1 MESYIK
7 LTGISYGYPR
17 SRFVLKDINLSLNR
31 GEIVGITG
39 ENGSGKTTLGKI
51 IMGIL
56 MPDSGNVEIDG
67 VDGKNLKLCERG
79 FKIGY
84 AFQNPDR
91 QLFAA
96 NVQDE
101 IIFPLEIKGVDKTT
115 ASERAAALLERFELS
130 HLKERVPMRLSR
142 GEKQRLVLAATLAQ
156 EPGFL
161 ILDEPATGLDRDRK
175 KALYQLMEELAQEG
189 IGLAVISHDLQFI
202 EDHANRI
209 IRLENGKV
217 VDDGC

>member
-7 LTGISYGYPR
+7 LVGITYAYPR
-17 SRFVLKDINLSLNR
+17 SRFALKDVDLSLNQ

-56 MPDSGNVEIDG
+56 MPDSGNIEIDG
-67 VDGKNLKLCERG
+67 VDGKTLKLCERG

-96 NVQDE
+96 SVQDE
-101 IIFPLEIKGVDKTT
+101 IIFPLEIKGVDKKT
-115 ASERAAALLERFELS
+115 AQERAETLLKRFELS

-175 KALYQLMEELAQEG
+175 KALYQLLKELTEEG
-189 IGLAVISHDLQFI
+189 IGMAVISHDLQFI
-202 EDHANRI
+202 EDYANRI
-209 IRLENGKV
+209 IKLENGKV

>member
-1 MESYIK
+1 
-7 LTGISYGYPR
+7 
-17 SRFVLKDINLSLNR
+17 
-31 GEIVGITG
+31 
-39 ENGSGKTTLGKI
+39 
-51 IMGIL
+51 
-56 MPDSGNVEIDG
+56 
-67 VDGKNLKLCERG
+67 LKLCERG

-101 IIFPLEIKGVDKTT
+101 IIFPLEIKGVEKTT
-115 ASERAAALLERFELS
+115 ALERAAALLERFEIS

-175 KALYQLMEELAQEG
+175 KALYQLMEELAREG

-202 EDHANRI
+202 KDHANRI

>member
-175 KALYQLMEELAQEG
+175 KALYQLMEELAREG

-202 EDHANRI
+202 KDHANRI
-209 IRLENGKV
+209 IKLENGKV

>member
-7 LTGISYGYPR
+7 LAGISYAYPR
-17 SRFVLKDINLSLNR
+17 SRFVLKDIDLTLNR
-31 GEIVGITG
+31 GQIAGITG
-39 ENGSGKTTLGKI
+39 DNGSGKTTLGKI

-56 MPDSGNVEIDG
+56 TPDSGSIEIDG
-67 VDGKNLKLCERG
+67 VDSKVLKLCERG
-79 FKIGY
+79 GKIGY

-96 NVQDE
+96 SVQDE
-101 IIFPLEIKGVDKTT
+101 ITFPLEIKGLEKK
-115 ASERAAALLERFELS
+115 AALEKAAVLLKRFELN
-130 HLKERVPMRLSR
+130 HLKDRVPMRLSR

-175 KALYQLMEELAQEG
+175 KALYQLMEELAGEG
-189 IGLAVISHDLQFI
+189 MGLAVISHDLQFI
-202 EDHANRI
+202 KDHANRI
-209 IRLENGKV
+209 IKLENGEV

>member
-17 SRFVLKDINLSLNR
+17 SRFALRDINMSLNR

-56 MPDSGNVEIDG
+56 MPDSGNIVIDG

-79 FKIGY
+79 SKIGY

-96 NVQDE
+96 NVRDE
-101 IIFPLEIKGVDKTT
+101 IIFPLEIKGMNKTL
-115 ASERAAALLERFELS
+115 AQEKAAALLERFELS

-142 GEKQRLVLAATLAQ
+142 AKNSAWCWR
-156 EPGFL
+156 
-161 ILDEPATGLDRDRK
+161 
-175 KALYQLMEELAQEG
+175 QLWRR
-189 IGLAVISHDLQFI
+189 SPDF
-202 EDHANRI
+202 
-209 IRLENGKV
+209 
-217 VDDGC
+217 

>member
-115 ASERAAALLERFELS
+115 ASEKAAALLERFELS

-175 KALYQLMEELAQEG
+175 KALYQLMEELAREG

-202 EDHANRI
+202 KDHANRI
-209 IRLENGKV
+209 IKLENGKV

>member
-17 SRFVLKDINLSLNR
+17 SRFALKDINMSLNQ

-56 MPDSGNVEIDG
+56 MPDSGNIEIDG
-67 VDGKNLKLCERG
+67 VDGKSLKLCERG

-115 ASERAAALLERFELS
+115 ALERAAALLERFELS

-175 KALYQLMEELAQEG
+175 KALYQLMEELAREG

-202 EDHANRI
+202 KDHANRI